1 MAKFA
6 SQHRAFNLFK
16 FIFTAVLPL
25 VLWMLMIFLLSS
37 RQKVAFTDNYP
48 VSFAIFKSLHLVE
61 YAILFFLWARTLVL
75 LKINNPFYLALFFT
89 FAYGLS
95 DELHQSF
102 INGREGKL
110 LDAFVDGLG
119 GILAWIAIKKFRFIN
134 KLLRL

>member
-1 MAKFA
+1 MAKSA
-6 SQHRAFNLFK
+6 VKQLSFNCFK
-16 FIFTAVLPL
+16 FCLTALIPL
-25 VLWMLMIFLLSS
+25 LSWMVMIFLLSN
-37 RQKVAFTDNYP
+37 RQKIAFTDNYP
-48 VSFAIFKSLHLVE
+48 VSFAIFKSLHLFE
-61 YAILFFLWARTLVL
+61 YAVLFFLWARTLVL
-75 LKINNPFYLALFFT
+75 LKIKNPFYWALFFT

-119 GILAWIAIKKFRFIN
+119 GLLAWIAINKFRFIN